1 MQQINLYQDQFKPQ
15 REIPWVLIFVA
26 SFCLLLAVMAVVGW
40 SQKQMVQEAKS
51 RLDRQLAQQQP
62 LVESVALLQ
71 QRLSARVPSESLKRD
86 LLLLRA
92 ELVQRQPLR
101 AALDH
106 AISQE
111 NTIPQSL
118 DAFAEKPLKQLWFS
132 RISLMNSGATI
143 QLHGLTPHAQ
153 NIPTLIEGFSSQDV
167 FRQQQFSQLEL
178 ERQENGLYQFLLSTQ
193 RGGNDGVGK

>member
-15 REIPWVLIFVA
+15 REIPWVLIVTA
-26 SFCLLLAVMAVVGW
+26 TFCLLLVVMAGVSW
-40 SQKQMVQEAKS
+40 KQKQTIQQAKT
-51 RLDRQLAQQQP
+51 RLDRELAQQQQM
-62 LVESVALLQ
+62 VESVDLLQ

-86 LLLLRA
+86 LQLLRA

-106 AISQE
+106 AMAQE

-118 DAFAEKPLKQLWFS
+118 DALAARPLKQVWFS
-132 RISLMNSGATI
+132 RILLMNSGATI

-153 NIPTLIEGFSSQDV
+153 NIPTLIEGFSLQEV

-178 ERQENGLYQFLLSTQ
+178 ERQENGLYQFLLSTH
-193 RGGNDGVGK
+193 RGGSDGAGK

>member
-15 REIPWVLIFVA
+15 REIPWVLIFAA
-26 SFCLLLAVMAVVGW
+26 SFFLLLAVMAVVSW
-40 SQKQMVQEAKS
+40 SQKQTVQKVKL
-51 RLDRQLAQQQP
+51 RLDRELAQQQQ
-62 LVESVALLQ
+62 LVESVDLLQ
-71 QRLSARVPSESLKRD
+71 QRLSARVPSESLRRD
-86 LLLLRA
+86 LQLLRA

-101 AALDH
+101 VALDH
-106 AISQE
+106 AMAQE

-118 DAFAEKPLKQLWFS
+118 DALAAKPLKQLWFS
-132 RISLMNSGATI
+132 RILLMNSGATI

-153 NIPTLIEGFSSQDV
+153 NIPTLIEGFSSQEV
-167 FRQQQFSQLEL
+167 FRHQQFSQLEL